1 MQKAKARCLAVF
13 ALIMF
18 MFASFSQTIENTTTE
33 SENEIEYY
41 SPRAQTVW
49 SGVIELTESY
59 HVSVSDELIISPCT
73 SVKMDS
79 GTRIF
84 VDGRILIEGT
94 TTCPVILSALSSG
107 LHEGIQFNSSSLGRG
122 SLIENLTIENSMFGI
137 TIYGSDPIINDI
149 TIINPSRVGIDM
161 FSSASPEINNARY
174 N

>member
-1 MQKAKARCLAVF
+1 
-13 ALIMF
+13 
-18 MFASFSQTIENTTTE
+18 MFASFSQSIENTTIE
-33 SENEIEYY
+33 SGNEIEYY

-122 SLIENLTIENSMFGI
+122 SLIENLTIENSLHH
-137 TIYGSDPIINDI
+137 DL
-149 TIINPSRVGIDM
+149 RVRPD
-161 FSSASPEINNARY
+161 N
-174 N
+174 